1 MITLDWRGEEQ
12 FYKNVFKLEKR
23 ITDNTSDFVRFAAR
37 WLEMDIRTN
46 WSMKSP
52 SAAGKPPAVD
62 TGNLDSSVI
71 AEPQGRQSGGRF
83 GTDTDSIAW
92 YVRIDT
98 SQGDNPDGRGG
109 YSQALETGTYRMAA
123 RPFMRPAIDR
133 LKGIFPDMAHREIR
147 K

>member
-1 MITLDWRGEEQ
+1 MITLQWRGEDEL
-12 FYKNVFKLEKR
+12 YKNVFKLEKR

-46 WSMKSP
+46 WSSKSP
-52 SAAGKPPAVD
+52 SSAGKPPAID
-62 TGNLDSSVI
+62 TGNLDKSVK

-98 SQGDNPDGRGG
+98 SEGNGKS
-109 YSQALETGTYRMAA
+109 YSQALEDGVPSINLLP
-123 RPFMRPAIDR
+123 RPYMRPAIDR
-133 LKGIFPDMAHREIR
+133 LKTIFPDMAHREIR